1 MIYRLFLLLILSLV
15 SQAAFAYRNG
25 IPEAGLPAIASFRV
39 NGSRCNGTFILAE
52 KGENDVLLTARHCV
66 TNADPQSV
74 IVLSS
79 GGKTGTRAVGFLRPD
94 GITNTTT
101 KRNLLLSADLAFV
114 LFPSGTA
121 EGVLPLAQQP
131 IGPGAPVLSAA
142 WNPNGSG
149 KFSGTN
155 KVLSY
160 NYRAGD
166 EALIGYILSE
176 TLGGM
181 PDTKGESGSPL
192 LSDEGV
198 VGVLTGTIDLG
209 KVSSK
214 WSGLGALYMAIHA
227 EEMVAFLANA
237 KMQLPGPFKPLDF
250 SDFMMF
256 PSPDGETTDTVAD
269 EEDEGN
275 NARMRL
281 PDKEFGDNEIVGAT
295 EPVVPVDKPK
305 EIPADPLAPKTVPLS
320 RSLRAVLNS
329 SGAASSKP
337 PKPSSLKDD
346 LK

>member
-1 MIYRLFLLLILSLV
+1 VIYRLLLLLILFVVAHS
-15 SQAAFAYRNG
+15 AFAYRNG
-25 IPEAGLPAIASFRV
+25 IPEAGLPAIASFRA
-39 NGSRCNGTFILAE
+39 NGSRCNGTFILSE
-52 KGENDVLLTARHCV
+52 KGENDVMLTARHCV
-66 TNADPQSV
+66 ANADPQSV
-74 IVLSS
+74 IVLST

-94 GITNTTT
+94 GITSTTT
-101 KRNLLLSADLAFV
+101 KKNLLLSADLAFV

-121 EGVLPLAQQP
+121 DGVLPLALEP

-176 TLGGM
+176 KLGGI
-181 PDTKGESGSPL
+181 PDIKGESGSPL
-192 LSDEGV
+192 VSDEGV

-209 KVSSK
+209 KVSPK
-214 WSGLGALYMAIHA
+214 WSGLGALYMAVHA

-250 SDFMMF
+250 TDFMMF
-256 PSPDGETTDTVAD
+256 PSPSGETTDSAAG
-269 EEDEGN
+269 EDEDDK
-275 NARMRL
+275 ARMRL
-281 PDKEFGDNEIVGAT
+281 PDKEFGDNEIAGAK
-295 EPVVPVDKPK
+295 EPVVPVERPR
-305 EIPADPLAPKTVPLS
+305 EVPADPLAVKTVPLS
-320 RSLRAVLNS
+320 RSLRAVLGGS
-329 SGAASSKP
+329 SGAASSKDA
-337 PKPSSLKDD
+337 KPSSLKDD

>member
-1 MIYRLFLLLILSLV
+1 VIYRLSLLLILFAIVHS
-15 SQAAFAYRNG
+15 AFGYRNG
-25 IPEAGLPAIASFRV
+25 VPESGLPAIASFRV

-52 KGENDVLLTARHCV
+52 KGENDVMLTARHCV
-66 TNADPQSV
+66 ANADPQSA
-74 IVLSS
+74 IVLST

-121 EGVLPLAQQP
+121 DGVLPLALEP
-131 IGPGAPVLSAA
+131 IAPGATVLSAA

-155 KVLSY
+155 RVLSY

-176 TLGGM
+176 KLGGM

-214 WSGLGALYMAIHA
+214 WSGLGALYMAVHA

-256 PSPDGETTDTVAD
+256 PSPSGETTDSAAS
-269 EEDEGN
+269 EDDGGD

-281 PDKEFGDNEIVGAT
+281 PDEEFGDNEIAGAP
-295 EPVVPVDKPK
+295 EPVVPVEKPK
-305 EIPADPLAPKTVPLS
+305 EIPADPLAVKTVPLS
-320 RSLRAVLNS
+320 RSLRAVLNG
-329 SGAASSKP
+329 SGAASSKDA
-337 PKPSSLKDD
+337 KRSSLKDD

>member
-1 MIYRLFLLLILSLV
+1 VIYRFLLLLIFFVIAQS
-15 SQAAFAYRNG
+15 AFAYRNG
-25 IPEAGLPAIASFRV
+25 IPESGLPAIASFRA

-52 KGENDVLLTARHCV
+52 KGENDVMLTARHCIA
-66 TNADPQSV
+66 NADAQSA
-74 IVLSS
+74 IVLST

-94 GITNTTT
+94 GIINTTT
-101 KRNLLLSADLAFV
+101 KRNLLLAADLAFV

-121 EGVLPLAQQP
+121 DGVVPLALGP

-176 TLGGM
+176 KLGGM
-181 PDTKGESGSPL
+181 PDIKGESGSPL

-209 KVSSK
+209 KVSPK
-214 WSGLGALYMAIHA
+214 WAGMGALYMAVHA

-237 KMQLPGPFKPLDF
+237 KMQLPGPFRSLDF
-250 SDFMMF
+250 KDFMMF
-256 PSPDGETTDTVAD
+256 PSPNGETNDTAAG
-269 EEDEGN
+269 EEDDDQ
-275 NARMRL
+275 ARVRL
-281 PDKEFGDNEIVGAT
+281 PDKEFGDNEIVGAN
-295 EPVVPVDKPK
+295 EPVVPVEKPK
-305 EIPADPLAPKTVPLS
+305 EVPADPLAVKTVPLS
-320 RSLRAVLNS
+320 RSLRAVLNG
-329 SGAASSKP
+329 SGAASSKST
-337 PKPSSLKDD
+337 KPSSLKDD

>member
-1 MIYRLFLLLILSLV
+1 MIYRLILLLVLLLV
-15 SQAAFAYRNG
+15 AQSAFAYRNG

-66 TNADPQSV
+66 ANADPQSA
-74 IVLSS
+74 IVLST

-94 GITNTTT
+94 GITNSTT

-121 EGVLPLAQQP
+121 EGVLPLAQEP

-181 PDTKGESGSPL
+181 PDIKGESGSPL

-209 KVSSK
+209 KVSPK
-214 WSGLGALYMAIHA
+214 WSGMGALYMAVHA

-250 SDFMMF
+250 KDFMMF
-256 PSPDGETTDTVAD
+256 PSPEGKTEDKAAD
-269 EEDEGN
+269 EEDDDK
-275 NARMRL
+275 ARLRL

-295 EPVVPVDKPK
+295 EPVVPVEKPK
-305 EIPADPLAPKTVPLS
+305 EIPADPLAVKPVPLS
-320 RSLRAVLNS
+320 RSLRAVLNG
-329 SGAASSKP
+329 SGATSSKA

-346 LK
+346 LR